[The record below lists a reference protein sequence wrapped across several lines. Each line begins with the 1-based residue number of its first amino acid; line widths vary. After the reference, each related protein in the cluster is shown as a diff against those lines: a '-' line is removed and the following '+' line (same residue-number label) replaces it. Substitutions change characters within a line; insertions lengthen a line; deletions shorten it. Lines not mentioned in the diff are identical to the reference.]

1 MKSSNPKQTIA
12 ELLGEVK
19 AEEDNAKRV
28 LVKSC
33 RVASAADA
41 EVALQSGASL
51 IGTYVHLPF
60 LCTSNQL

>member
-28 LVKSC
+28 LVKTSVC
-33 RVASAADA
+33 FTGNITNRLS
-41 EVALQSGASL
+41 SG
-51 IGTYVHLPF
+51 
-60 LCTSNQL
+60 